1 MYEIIRIAPTRHQN
15 PRTTKIRNSMDI
27 FLRCSLPFW
36 YPMLHTT
43 QYPSRDRRRLSNL
56 ELVDNAA
63 NARKTLYLIRMKV
76 HDLERSNA
84 QSSYN
89 GFSPRPKYWNCKQLS
104 WFSATRNRWNC
115 LILRIPNLFSGIV
128 ISAKIVNSLSNS
140 RCKQERLT
148 NFYFSCSSLTA
159 RVRNARVLQ
168 GGNINCW
175 NWL

>member
-15 PRTTKIRNSMDI
+15 PRTMKIRNSMDI

-104 WFSATRNRWNC
+104 WYFPRREIVEIAWFYEFRISSRELWYPQKSLILC
-115 LILRIPNLFSGIV
+115 LIHVVNKNASQ
-128 ISAKIVNSLSNS
+128 ISIFHVVTSLPVFVMHV
-140 RCKQERLT
+140 CYKEET
-148 NFYFSCSSLTA
+148 
-159 RVRNARVLQ
+159 
-168 GGNINCW
+168 
-175 NWL
+175 